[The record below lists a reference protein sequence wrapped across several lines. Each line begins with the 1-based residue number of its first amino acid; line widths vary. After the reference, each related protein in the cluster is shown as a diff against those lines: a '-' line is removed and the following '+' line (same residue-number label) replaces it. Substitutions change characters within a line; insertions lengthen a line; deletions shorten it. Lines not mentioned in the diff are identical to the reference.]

1 MPCSRAGLAIRRIS
15 YRCHG
20 RRPSRVK
27 RASQPASTVVSQS
40 VPVEIMGGS
49 GARSGDCE
57 SQQQRSKPMRMW
69 LPYHGDSEFVLFRD
83 YQNKLDLISR
93 MLSLFS
99 SLPESP
105 RSSTAAHLILLPVLI
120 SPRKLTNH
128 PHSKSAFTRIPPPSP
143 SSFSG
148 KTFSSTVQNS
158 ISPLPLAKPRMV

>member
-83 YQNKLDLISR
+83 YQNKLNLIIR
-93 MLSLFS
+93 NLSLFS
-99 SLPESP
+99 SLSRKAEKHKHHCGTSHPPPRPHLSSQTDQSSAQQVGLYQNSAPESI
-105 RSSTAAHLILLPVLI
+105 ILQRQNLLLHRP
-120 SPRKLTNH
+120 KLN
-128 PHSKSAFTRIPPPSP
+128 FP
-143 SSFSG
+143 SSLS
-148 KTFSSTVQNS
+148 
-158 ISPLPLAKPRMV
+158 